1 MRKHKGFSLIEL
13 LIVIAI
19 MLILSA
25 IAIPNLLRA
34 RIAANESSAVATV
47 RSINTAQVT
56 YSSTYVN
63 TGYTTLAQ
71 LGGANPCVPAA
82 VTACLIDATVS
93 VAPFTKSGFIFAAGP
108 VGAAPAIQFTVNS
121 DPTTWA
127 TTGSRHFFSDE
138 SAVIRFTT
146 ANVQANVASTPLN

>member
-56 YSSTYVN
+56 YASTYVN
-63 TGYTTLAQ
+63 TGYTILAQ
-71 LGGANPCVPAA
+71 LGGANPCVPSAL
-82 VTACLIDATVS
+82 TSCLIDSTVS
-93 VAPFTKSGFIFAAGP
+93 VAPFTKSGFVFAAGP

-127 TTGSRHFFSDE
+127 QTGSRHFFSDE
-138 SAVIRFTT
+138 SAVIRFNI
-146 ANVQANVASTPLN
+146 ANAPATVVNPPLN